1 MTASCF
7 LRLRRHTAIKYNS
20 DNIRALL
27 TVGGRSIG
35 QSPLEA
41 GQPNSTPRKKRH
53 LNQSDTVDFSYSDPV
68 PHEGPPRM
76 KSPMEFGDPIHQRTG
91 ESLSFFNTYA
101 WYHRRRENIY
111 DTI

>member
-76 KSPMEFGDPIHQRTG
+76 KSPMEFGEPDNLIQY
-91 ESLSFFNTYA
+91 S
-101 WYHRRRENIY
+101 
-111 DTI
+111 